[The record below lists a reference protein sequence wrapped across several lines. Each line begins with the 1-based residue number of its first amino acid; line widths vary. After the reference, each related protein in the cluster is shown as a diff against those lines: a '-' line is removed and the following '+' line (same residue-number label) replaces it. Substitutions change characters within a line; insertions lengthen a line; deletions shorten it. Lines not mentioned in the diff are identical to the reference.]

1 MLKST
6 LLIFICF
13 CCCFK
18 LQLVSQHSLSK
29 YERNWMLVHPFLSA
43 KIYKHLKE
51 TTLIYKEVKLN
62 KVLADT
68 IDSGGKLDAFR
79 HTFTMAYL
87 SRYVNFNKLRTL
99 GQLHEKGNKY
109 NFLKNYTE
117 YGERA
122 DSLACE
128 MDLRN
133 NELGFTIGVDQ
144 KELTISQLKIYI
156 LTQIT
161 QGNAWYFKKNSDNNY
176 VSCQNAII
184 NINDYKNV
192 WYIPKCL
199 IQKE

>member
-18 LQLVSQHSLSK
+18 LQLFSQHALSK
-29 YERNWMLVHPFLSA
+29 YERNWMLAHPFLSA

-51 TTLIYKEVKLN
+51 TTVIYKEVKLN

-87 SRYVNFNKLRTL
+87 CRYVKVDKLRKL
-99 GQLHEKGNKY
+99 GQLHEKGNKD

-133 NELGFTIGVDQ
+133 NELGFTIGVNQ
-144 KELTISQLKIYI
+144 KELTISKLKLYV
-156 LTQIT
+156 LEQIM
-161 QGNAWYFKKNSDNNY
+161 QGNAWYFKKNSNNSY
-176 VSCQNAII
+176 LSCQNDPI
-184 NINDYKNV
+184 NIDDYKNV

-199 IQKE
+199 TQSE

>member
-6 LLIFICF
+6 FFFLISF

-18 LQLVSQHSLSK
+18 LQLFPQHLLSK
-29 YERNWMLVHPFLSA
+29 YERNWMLAHPLLSA

-51 TTLIYKEVKLN
+51 TTVIYKEVKLN
-62 KVLADT
+62 KDLADT

-87 SRYVNFNKLRTL
+87 SRYVKVEKLRTL
-99 GQLHEKGNKY
+99 GQLHEKGNKD
-109 NFLKNYTE
+109 NFFKNYTE

-133 NELGFTIGVDQ
+133 NELGFKIGVNQ
-144 KELTISQLKIYI
+144 RELTISQLKMYV
-156 LTQIT
+156 LAQIM
-161 QGNAWYFKKNSDNNY
+161 QGNAWYFKKNSKNDY
-176 VSCQNAII
+176 VSCQNAIV

-192 WYIPKCL
+192 WHIPKCL
-199 IQKE
+199 IQTE

>member
-6 LLIFICF
+6 LFIFICF

-18 LQLVSQHSLSK
+18 LQLVSQHLLSK

-51 TTLIYKEVKLN
+51 TNVIYKEVKLN

-87 SRYVNFNKLRTL
+87 SRYVSFNKLRTL

-133 NELGFTIGVDQ
+133 NELGFTIGVNQ
-144 KELTISQLKIYI
+144 KELTISQLKNYV
-156 LTQIT
+156 LAQIT